1 MTLILTQPRQTDR
14 TRLTAADAMTSPGP
28 QVGDDMIVDDAL
40 SVLIGAGVGHLI
52 VRGEDDRCAGLVSRT
67 QLTAYRGGSW
77 YTEDTRLRDIVHDRG
92 PFTLSET
99 SLPEAENAMR
109 ARALGTSPV
118 VDEEGYILGV
128 LALGS

>member
-1 MTLILTQPRQTDR
+1 MTLILTQPRQSDR
-14 TRLTAADAMTSPGP
+14 IGLTASDAMTAPGP
-28 QVGDDMIVDDAL
+28 QVGDDMIVDVAL

-52 VRGEDDRCAGLVSRT
+52 IRGEDDRCAGLVSRA

-99 SLPEAENAMR
+99 SLPEAEYAMR
-109 ARALGTSPV
+109 ARSLGSSPV

-128 LALGS
+128 LALRN